1 QVSSLEGLHP
11 AFMHLLFP
19 GRESKTVAEP
29 PVTASGGGSKS
40 EGPKNKRRRDEDK
53 GEGEGAAVAAAGS
66 SSSGPSKK
74 KKKGKGG
81 TPTAAADDEKGGDSG
96 EGVLQGESARKIV
109 EGAGAER
116 GGAPQEDGGEGAVAR
131 GRSRVAAAVILTKE
145 DFRAAALLPAW
156 KPIQPALY
164 SFFKSLL
171 HVLDELHDRA
181 LLSFLLSR
189 LEHYIP
195 LLVPFPGLARGFLK
209 ALLGL
214 WGGAG
219 AEAKSSGGGTEQEGE
234 EAERVRLLAYLRV
247 RQMAAALPFPF
258 VEGCMKRLYL
268 AFAKRARAPPASQSG
283 KVSLRVMEGCVVELY
298 GMDVGSA
305 YQNAFLYIRQL
316 SLLLRRAMQHKT
328 KDSVQAVRRW
338 QVVTCLRVWTGVLAA
353 APGEDELR
361 MLIFPLA
368 QVIEGIVRLSATL
381 RHSPLVFQLVRMRQ
395 RLAAAAELYVPCATP
410 LLEVIRSPALFKKAT
425 ASTGAPPNVPAIL
438 RLGKTQV
445 EEGRAQGAV
454 VEEALRLLGQEMDL
468 YRYSAAFPELV
479 LPVLGHLKKFA
490 KLTKVCNY
498 THAHKVVAT
507 TLMHIK

>member
-1 QVSSLEGLHP
+1 
-11 AFMHLLFP
+11 
-19 GRESKTVAEP
+19 
-29 PVTASGGGSKS
+29 
-40 EGPKNKRRRDEDK
+40 
-53 GEGEGAAVAAAGS
+53 
-66 SSSGPSKK
+66 
-74 KKKGKGG
+74 
-81 TPTAAADDEKGGDSG
+81 
-96 EGVLQGESARKIV
+96 
-109 EGAGAER
+109 
-116 GGAPQEDGGEGAVAR
+116 
-131 GRSRVAAAVILTKE
+131 
-145 DFRAAALLPAW
+145 
-156 KPIQPALY
+156 
-164 SFFKSLL
+164 
-171 HVLDELHDRA
+171 
-181 LLSFLLSR
+181 
-189 LEHYIP
+189 
-195 LLVPFPGLARGFLK
+195 
-209 ALLGL
+209 
-214 WGGAG
+214 
-219 AEAKSSGGGTEQEGE
+219 
-234 EAERVRLLAYLRV
+234 
-247 RQMAAALPFPF
+247 MAAALPFPF

-353 APGEDELR
+353 APGEDGLR

-490 KLTKVCNY
+490 KLTKVSKWRMVTRGLVETLETRATWAAQKRLELGICPSDVEGLE
-498 THAHKVVAT
+498 ALRPEGAPSMRERLGASEAEVERVVDDDNAT
-507 TLMHIK
+507 PASRATAAVAVKGKSSGNKKTKKQKGNAVQGHVDDTEDDDGDDRSITSKGKRSSGGGGKAKPPSAAEVAGDISAPDLVEDLGAWSDTEWD